1 MTFAISEFKSN
12 LKGGGARSSLF
23 DVTITFPSNNKEA
36 APDNITSLGTRDTT
50 TTSSAQIKFLVSATS
65 IPASTLA
72 TYDIFYHGKALKVAA
87 DRTFDAWD
95 TTIINDENFLIRN
108 DIERWI
114 DTISK
119 PDLNTRSKNTTDGIK
134 EGTQAKYKS
143 TGVVTQYGKD
153 STAIRKYKFNGLF
166 PTALSSIDLNW
177 EAGVIETY
185 TCSWVY
191 DSWELG

>member
-23 DVTITFPSNNKEA
+23 DVTITFPSNEETASGNVV
-36 APDNITSLGTRDTT
+36 TLSTT
-50 TTSSAQIKFLVSATS
+50 TNATSQIKFLVSATS

-191 DSWELG
+191 DSWEIGTL

>member
-23 DVTITFPSNNKEA
+23 DVTITFPSNEETASGNVV
-36 APDNITSLGTRDTT
+36 TLSTT
-50 TTSSAQIKFLVSATS
+50 TNATSQIKFLVSATS

>member
-23 DVTITFPSNNKEA
+23 DVTITFPSNEETASGNVV
-36 APDNITSLGTRDTT
+36 TLSTT
-50 TTSSAQIKFLVSATS
+50 TNATSQIKFLVSATS
-65 IPASTLA
+65 IPTSTLA

-95 TTIINDENFLIRN
+95 TTIINDEDFLIRQN
-108 DIERWI
+108 IEKWI

-119 PDLNTRSKNTTDGIK
+119 PDLNTRGKNTTAGNK

-166 PTALSSIDLNW
+166 PTALSSIDLSW
-177 EAGVIETY
+177 ESSVIETY

-191 DSWELG
+191 DSWEIGTL